1 MRALDAVTA
10 ERDWSGCVAG
20 ERMTVNAHTY
30 RSNTSEERGKDLEDR
45 ISIRT
50 AFVARFIVLREGK
63 RSKAHRKIEHMRWH
77 ELTSAR
83 DLALAFKILFAEN
96 GDREEPVDRD
106 LRRALGHAERSA
118 RFFRGE
124 YAKRATLSFSEALV
138 DYERS
143 NMLLFGTPVG
153 GRPGGWRPAREVAR
167 ESTVV
172 MVPEVLASTGSSL
185 VTIAGIDGGL
195 DDEED
200 DGD

>member
-1 MRALDAVTA
+1 MP
-10 ERDWSGCVAG
+10 
-20 ERMTVNAHTY
+20 VNAQTY
-30 RSNTSEERGKDLEDR
+30 RSNASEERGTDNEDR

-83 DLALAFKILFAEN
+83 DLALAFKILFSEN

-106 LRRALGHAERSA
+106 LRRALAHAERSF
-118 RFFRGE
+118 RFFKGE
-124 YAKRATLSFSEALV
+124 YAKRATLSFAEALI

-153 GRPGGWRPAREVAR
+153 GRPGGWRPAREVTR
-167 ESTVV
+167 ENTVV
-172 MVPEVLASTGSSL
+172 SVPELLAFAGTLS
-185 VTIAGIDGGL
+185 VTIAGIDRAL

-200 DGD
+200 DVD